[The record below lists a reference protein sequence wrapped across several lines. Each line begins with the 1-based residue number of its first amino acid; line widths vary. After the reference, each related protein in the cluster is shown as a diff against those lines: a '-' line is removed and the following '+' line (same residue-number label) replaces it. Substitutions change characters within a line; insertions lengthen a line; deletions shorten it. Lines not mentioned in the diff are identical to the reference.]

1 MLMTNYQM
9 TKLGKEIIKRA
20 EWKNNSLS
28 IDLCDIVDIMRKFK
42 TANPL
47 YIIFHAAR
55 IDISIILR

>member
-1 MLMTNYQM
+1 M